1 MVSAGV
7 GGLGAVLE
15 LMPNH
20 APIGDITDISDFGQ
34 SVNDIEVTAHDSSG
48 NAEEYISG
56 VIAGGEITMTVNF
69 DATDTSGQAAFIT
82 AVSTG
87 AQRQYVI
94 RLPDTV
100 TGTYTTPTT
109 FTFWAYCKSYKIKS
123 ELKGQIKATLV
134 FKLTRF
140 GTYA

>member
-1 MVSAGV
+1 MVSAAQ

-15 LMPNH
+15 LMPDH

-34 SVNDIEVTAHDSSG
+34 QVNDIEVTAHDSSG

-56 VIAGGEITMTVNF
+56 VISGGEITLTVNF
-69 DATDTSGQAAFIT
+69 DATDTSGQMAFVA

-87 AQRQYVI
+87 APRQYVI
-94 RLPDTV
+94 RLPNS
-100 TGTYTTPTT
+100 GTNT
-109 FTFWAYCKSYKIKS
+109 FTFWGYCKSYKVKS
-123 ELKGQIKATLV
+123 ELKGAIKATLV
-134 FKLTRF
+134 FKLTRY

>member
-1 MVSAGV
+1 MATAAQ

-15 LMPNH
+15 LMPDH

-56 VIAGGEITMTVNF
+56 VISGGEITLTVNF
-69 DATDTSGQAAFIT
+69 DATDTSGQMAFVT

-87 AQRQYVI
+87 TPRQYVI
-94 RLPDTV
+94 RLP
-100 TGTYTTPTT
+100 TGTSPKT
-109 FTFWAYCKSYKIKS
+109 FTFWAYCKSYKVKP
-123 ELKGQIKATLV
+123 ELKGAIKATLV
-134 FKLTRF
+134 FKLTRY